1 MTRSTARFGLP
12 ELEFLKTD
20 SDEILADL
28 EARYK
33 EYTGRTLARADP
45 VRLFLCAIAAE
56 EAQLRNVVDLA
67 CKENLLSYADGDYL
81 DALGAYVNTPRLE
94 ASKATATIRFTL
106 SAAQDS
112 AFVIPAGTIVTNGLA
127 SFLTDSAG
135 IIEAGDTSIDL
146 AATAQEAGADF
157 NGIPAGSLNTLGDPL
172 PGIAS
177 AANTE
182 ATSGGADREDDDAYA
197 ERIRLAPTAFSVA
210 GPHDSYVYY
219 AKKYSSSISDV
230 CVYGLEAEPGNVY
243 VRPLLTGGELPD
255 DAFLEGLKS
264 YLSSDTIRPLTD
276 NVIVKS
282 PEASAF
288 QINFTW
294 YLDTD
299 SLKSIASI
307 TAAVAAAA
315 EEYRLWQI
323 TRIGR
328 DINPD
333 RLVKLLIDAGA
344 KRVVITSPTFT
355 ALEQYQVAQCSASDI
370 TIAFGGTED
379 E

>member
-20 SDEILADL
+20 PDGILADL
-28 EARYK
+28 EARYR
-33 EYTGRTLARADP
+33 EFTGRTLARADP

-56 EAQLRNVVDLA
+56 EAQLRNAVDLA

-106 SAAQDS
+106 LAAQDS

-127 SFLTDSAG
+127 SFATDSAG
-135 IIEAGDTSIDL
+135 IIEAGGTSIDL
-146 AATAQEAGADF
+146 AATCTAAGADY

-172 PGIAS
+172 PGVAS
-177 AANTE
+177 AVNTE
-182 ATSGGADREDDDAYA
+182 ATAGGSDREDDDAYA

-219 AKKYSSSISDV
+219 AKKYSPSISDV
-230 CVYGLEAEPGNVY
+230 CVYGLESEPGNVY
-243 VRPLLTGGELPD
+243 VRPLLAGGVLPD
-255 DAFLEGLKS
+255 DAFLEGLKA

-276 NVIVKS
+276 NVIVKA
-282 PEASAF
+282 PEAVSF
-288 QINFTW
+288 KISLTW
-294 YLDTD
+294 YLGTE
-299 SLKSIASI
+299 SLKSIAAVTS
-307 TAAVAAAA
+307 AVAEAA
-315 EEYRLWQI
+315 EQYRQWQI

-344 KRVVITSPTFT
+344 KRVAIASPAFT
-355 ALEQYQVAQCSASDI
+355 KLEQYQVGQCPASGI
-370 TIAFGGTED
+370 SIAFGGTED